1 MRIRAPSAWPS
12 TSNTFKSRVA
22 SPRPTTATFTA
33 SPRNR
38 SLRRERQACVH
49 MSAERAALIP
59 QEPSRLP
66 SPEDPRG
73 RGSLLRVLSGRSVQ
87 LLPPP
92 CPAADHHLAHR
103 TFDRACQAACAAATP
118 HPPWFCDAAE
128 AVLAASLASGLEEV
142 VGTPL
147 ASRYHP
153 GRRPYWIKV
162 KNVRRQEVTG
172 GWRPGQSRRA
182 KTIGSLLLGSTT
194 KAIAR
199 TPLVSRRC
207 G

>member
-1 MRIRAPSAWPS
+1 MS
-12 TSNTFKSRVA
+12 TERV
-22 SPRPTTATFTA
+22 
-33 SPRNR
+33 
-38 SLRRERQACVH
+38 
-49 MSAERAALIP
+49 ALIP

-103 TFDRACQAACAAATP
+103 TFERACQAACAAATP

-162 KNVRRQEVTG
+162 KNVPAPG
-172 GWRPGQSRRA
+172 GYRWVATRPEPPRENHRVFASGLYDEGHSA
-182 KTIGSLLLGSTT
+182 DAAGL
-194 KAIAR
+194 
-199 TPLVSRRC
+199 TPMRMISRRC